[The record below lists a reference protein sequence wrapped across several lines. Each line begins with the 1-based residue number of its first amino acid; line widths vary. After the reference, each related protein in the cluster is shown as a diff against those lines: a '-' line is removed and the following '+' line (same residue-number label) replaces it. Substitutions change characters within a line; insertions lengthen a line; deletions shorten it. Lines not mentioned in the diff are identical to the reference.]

1 MVLFLRNH
9 RSFLKYSL
17 GGIIKAGLDTV
28 KKEEA
33 VGFNSQAQLTSQIED
48 KTAKKDILDVLIE
61 KKLLISDQANEIRE
75 KAEKTDKSTDEVLE
89 TSEIIPERTLVK
101 AYAILYNLPFVNLG
115 DYHIPQGVVNKIPE
129 EMARKEYI
137 IPFEAQGNMIKV
149 AVAKPY
155 RLKKGKTGI
164 ISKYKEREKVDV
176 KLYLATIK
184 DVEEAFKYYHQA
196 PRQQITVQDH
206 FAKTVTPPKQV
217 LRNILDVLLA
227 QKAIDQKKYKIV
239 HDKAVEQHKTYEQIL
254 REQKI
259 VSSEKLAKS
268 LGFLYR
274 LPFISLKNVDI
285 PYQVLIK
292 FPVNIA
298 TEYNMIVFDAIGN
311 NVLKVVTSSPE
322 NKQIK
327 EIINFIRRRNNIE
340 VDLFV
345 TTPEDIVKALT
356 GYQKAP
362 TKQVVERPAVAKL
375 STPQVSTKTQTSP
388 VKPKE
393 ISPAPKITP
402 EEEKPIDEI
411 GKADVQAAIGEIDL
425 GKLLRGDISSID
437 QLKQIIGQGLV
448 PKIVAAMINFA
459 LKRKASDIHIEPA
472 DNKIRLRYRI
482 DGVLRDIAL
491 IPLSL
496 HPAIVSRIKISA
508 HLRIDEQRVPQDGR
522 FDVAFKDRVVDIRVS
537 TLPTVKGEKV
547 VMRLLDKS
555 KGIISL
561 EKLGLT
567 GEPYKKVIKNIKK
580 PYGMI
585 LSTGPTGSGKTT
597 TLYAAMQFIN
607 NSEVNIVT
615 LEDPVE
621 YEIEGIN
628 HCQARPE
635 IGFSFAEGLRSILRQ
650 DPNVIMIG
658 EIRDKETAGM
668 AVHAAL
674 TGHLVLSTLH
684 TNDAGGAV
692 PRLIDMGVEPFL
704 ITSSTNLVMAQ
715 RLARKICPHCKEKIT
730 LPPAVLKEVEGELAK
745 IPEKAN
751 VEIRRPMQFYR
762 GRGCPQCNNGYSGR
776 VGIFEVL
783 EMTPTLDRIA
793 IKKVSGSA
801 ITKAAVEEGM
811 ITMKQD
817 GILKALAGITSIDE
831 IFRVTLVSE

>member
-1 MVLFLRNH
+1 M
-9 RSFLKYSL
+9 
-17 GGIIKAGLDTV
+17 GLEVD
-28 KKEEA
+28 KK
-33 VGFNSQAQLTSQIED
+33 GTSQNDSQLRQSRDISE
-48 KTAKKDILDVLIE
+48 KKKNILDILIE
-61 KKLLISDQANEIRE
+61 KKLLLKEQADHLRE
-75 KAEKTDKSTDEVLE
+75 KARKLDKSVEEVLE
-89 TSEIIPERTLVK
+89 ESEIIPEQTLVK
-101 AYAILYNLPFVNLG
+101 AYALLYNLPFVNLG
-115 DYHIPQGVVNKIPE
+115 DYHIPQKVVFKIPE

-137 IPFEAQGNMIKV
+137 IPFEAQDNLVKV

-155 RLKKGKTGI
+155 RLKRGKSGI

-184 DVEEAFKYYHQA
+184 NVEDAFKYYHQA
-196 PRQQITVQDH
+196 SKKQIPVQDH
-206 FAKTVTPPKQV
+206 PGGITAPPKQI

-227 QKAIDQKKYKIV
+227 QKVIDQKKYKFV
-239 HDKAVEQHKTYEQIL
+239 HDKAVEQQKTYEQIL
-254 REQKI
+254 RDNNV
-259 VSSEKLAKS
+259 VSDEKLTKS

-274 LPFISLKNVDI
+274 LPYISLKNIEI
-285 PYQVLIK
+285 PYQTLIK
-292 FPVNIA
+292 FPPNIA
-298 TEYNMIVFDAIGN
+298 TEYKMVVFDAIGD
-311 NVLKVVTSSPE
+311 NVLKIATSAPE

-327 EIINFIRRRNNIE
+327 EIIDFIRRRNNIE

-345 TTPEDIVKALT
+345 ATAKDIAQALAGYSRAAKALP
-356 GYQKAP
+356 QISSSP
-362 TKQVVERPAVAKL
+362 TTKL
-375 STPQVSTKTQTSP
+375 VQP
-388 VKPKE
+388 
-393 ISPAPKITP
+393 PKIYPKAVPEQPKKIEPQPKMVPP
-402 EEEKPIDEI
+402 EEEKPLAEI
-411 GKADVQAAIGEIDL
+411 GKADVKEAIGEIDL
-425 GKLLRGDISSID
+425 GKLLRGDVVSTD
-437 QLKQIIGQGLV
+437 QLKQIIAQGLV
-448 PKIVAAMINFA
+448 PKIVAAIINFA
-459 LKRKASDIHIEPA
+459 LKRKASDIHIEPSE
-472 DNKIRLRYRI
+472 NRVRLRFRI

-496 HPAIVSRIKISA
+496 QPAIVSRVKISS

-522 FDVAFKDRVVDIRVS
+522 FDVAFKDRIVDIRVS

-607 NSEVNIVT
+607 SSEVNIVT

-650 DPNVIMIG
+650 DPNVIMVG

-668 AVHAAL
+668 AIHAAL

-692 PRLIDMGVEPFL
+692 PRLIDMGIEPFL
-704 ITSSTNLVMAQ
+704 ITSSTNLVIAQ
-715 RLARKICPHCKEKIT
+715 RLARRICSRCKEKIT
-730 LPPAVLKEVEGELAK
+730 LPPVVAKEVEREIAK
-745 IPEKAN
+745 IPEKTHAK
-751 VEIRRPMQFYR
+751 IDRPLQFYR
-762 GRGCPQCNNGYSGR
+762 GRGCPSCNNGYSGR
-776 VGIFEVL
+776 IGIFEVL

-801 ITKAAVEEGM
+801 ITRAAIEEGM

-831 IFRVTLVSE
+831 IFRVTLVNE